1 MTTPNHHTARISAL
15 GANVGKSID
24 VTKYAFQLHVPA
36 PVVVV
41 ENDDPTISTMYV
53 VKDENGSELLTTYI
67 WTDATGYFCEIEP
80 ESAATIIAEFQ

>member
-1 MTTPNHHTARISAL
+1 MTTPNHHASRISAL
-15 GANVGKSID
+15 GANVGKSTD

-36 PVVVV
+36 PVVAV

-67 WTDATGYFCEIEP
+67 WAEATGYFCDLGLEI
-80 ESAATIIAEFQ
+80 AATIIAEFQ